1 MGIRFYCPNC
11 DHKLNVK
18 SFLAGKRGV
27 CPQCGGGLD
36 IPLESQLVKGGAA
49 VADDAP
55 TAGSGSEGLGGFTM
69 PALPSQPVDVS
80 RSPAEGTGTP
90 HLGPPG
96 TPAAWTSPSFSPR
109 PAPSVPTV
117 PTVPA
122 AAYAPT
128 VPTAAPVM
136 ASAPTTPVRPASAA
150 PAPIPAA
157 AQPVVQDPID
167 EAPEAVWY
175 VRPPSGGQYGPARGD
190 VMRKWIGEGRISA
203 DSMVWR
209 EGWDD
214 WRNGGAVFPYL
225 RAAVAAPLAAPAP
238 VAYAPSAPA
247 PAASTRSYAPR
258 RQNSLA
264 LAVTT
269 VVVLGLMS
277 VALLIMLVW
286 VINNS

>member
-36 IPLESQLVKGGAA
+36 IPLESQIVKGAA
-49 VADDAP
+49 AANDDAP
-55 TAGSGSEGLGGFTM
+55 SGGTCVDDLGGFAM
-69 PALPSQPVDVS
+69 PALPSKPADIS
-80 RSPAEGTGTP
+80 RAPAEGSGTP

-96 TPAAWTSPSFSPR
+96 APAAWTSSSFSPR
-109 PAPSVPTV
+109 PV
-117 PTVPA
+117 A
-122 AAYAPT
+122 AAPT
-128 VPTAAPVM
+128 VPTAAYAPKVPTAAPVM
-136 ASAPTTPVRPASAA
+136 PSVPTTPVRQASVA
-150 PAPIPAA
+150 PVSIPTP

-214 WRNGGAVFPYL
+214 WRSGAAVFPYL

>member
-36 IPLESQLVKGGAA
+36 IPLESQIVKGAA
-49 VADDAP
+49 ASTDDAP
-55 TAGSGSEGLGGFTM
+55 SGGSPGEDLGVFTM
-69 PALPSQPVDVS
+69 PALPSLSADIS
-80 RSPAEGTGTP
+80 RLPAEGSGTP

-96 TPAAWTSPSFSPR
+96 APATWTSSSFSPR
-109 PAPSVPTV
+109 PAATAPTV
-117 PTVPA
+117 PTSG
-122 AAYAPT
+122 YAPT
-128 VPTAAPVM
+128 VPTAALAMPSVP
-136 ASAPTTPVRPASAA
+136 ATPVRPSSAA
-150 PAPIPAA
+150 PVSISTP

-167 EAPEAVWY
+167 EAPEGVWY

-214 WRNGGAVFPYL
+214 WRSGAAVFPYL
-225 RAAVAAPLAAPAP
+225 RAAVAAPIAAPAP